1 MDGYT
6 YFTWNGQSL
15 YKTTISGV
23 SGFYNEQ
30 NGVKTFVFASG
41 NDVIYLQTKG
51 VDISY
56 VISGI
61 TQKDYISKTHDEYD
75 FDDNL
80 DYESDAYD
88 DSFDDSF
95 DDGAYYNY
103 NW

>member
-1 MDGYT
+1 MV
-6 YFTWNGQSL
+6 NL
-15 YKTTISGV
+15 YIKQQ
-23 SGFYNEQ
+23 FPE
-30 NGVKTFVFASG
+30 